1 MGWIRR
7 TSLAPAA
14 TAALLAPACLPSPVE
29 VGEIEGAQKK
39 EAIRSNP
46 VAWIASPEYDQ
57 RVSSDVLFASPGLEV
72 TFAGEFVV
80 GHTLHFSASPQDD
93 PGRTFHIERFPLTEP
108 ENPGPTRVRGEH
120 SITPGADRI
129 MLHLRVR
136 DAQDVL
142 ISVDSVRIRL
152 R

>member
-1 MGWIRR
+1 MRWIRR

-29 VGEIEGAQKK
+29 VGDIEGAQKK
-39 EAIRSNP
+39 EAIRSDP
-46 VAWIASPEYDQ
+46 VAWIASPAYDE
-57 RVSSDVLFASPGLEV
+57 RVPSDVLFGSPGLEV
-72 TFAGEFVV
+72 TFAGEFVA

-93 PGRTFHIERFPLTEP
+93 PGRTFHVERFPLSEP
-108 ENPGPTRVRGEH
+108 ENPGPTRVRGEQ

-129 MLHLRVR
+129 MLRLRVR
-136 DAQDVL
+136 DEADVL
-142 ISVDSVRIRL
+142 ISLDSVRIRL